1 MSIENDIKQTAIDD
15 GINSSERIST
25 NAEGGGISGAMRSAV
40 GKTVDKRTKDGRVI
54 GVNKGEARMTAKMRL
69 FASGVAQGLSPRES
83 YVKAYDTRRMGD
95 ATIITE
101 ANKLMRDHRINTLLE
116 HVWESVERNII
127 DDAIATRRKIM
138 GDLLKHADDDKAKTS
153 DRLKSLELMGRAI
166 GMFTDKSE
174 VKTEAVD
181 TEQLKRELDEHLHK
195 FGKPVH

>member
-1 MSIENDIKQTAIDD
+1 MSIENDIKQTTSDD

-25 NAEGGGISGAMRSAV
+25 NAESEGISGAMQSAV

>member
-1 MSIENDIKQTAIDD
+1 MSIENDLKQTVSDD

-25 NAEGGGISGAMRSAV
+25 NVGSEGISGAMQSAV
-40 GKTVDKRTKDGRVI
+40 SKTVDKRTKDGRVI

>member
-1 MSIENDIKQTAIDD
+1 MGIENDIKENALN
-15 GINSSERIST
+15 NSAEDSERTSR
-25 NAEGGGISGAMRSAV
+25 NAESESLSEAIQSAV
-40 GKTVDKRTKDGRVI
+40 KRTVDKKTKDGRVI
-54 GVNKGEARMTAKMRL
+54 GVNKGEARMTAKMRC
-69 FASGVAQGLSPRES
+69 FASGVAQGLSPREA
-83 YVKAYDTRRMGD
+83 YIKAYDTRRMGD
-95 ATIITE
+95 ATIISE
-101 ANKLMRDHRINTLLE
+101 ANRLMRDHRINTLLE
-116 HVWESVERNII
+116 HVWESVEQNII

-138 GDLLKHADDDKAKTS
+138 GELLKHADDDKARLG

>member
-1 MSIENDIKQTAIDD
+1 MSIENDIKQTVSDD

-25 NAEGGGISGAMRSAV
+25 NVGSEGISGAMQSAV
-40 GKTVDKRTKDGRVI
+40 SKTVDKRTKDGRVI

>member
-1 MSIENDIKQTAIDD
+1 MSIENDIKQTVSDD

-25 NAEGGGISGAMRSAV
+25 NAESAGISGAMQSAV
-40 GKTVDKRTKDGRVI
+40 AKTVDKRTKDGRVI

>member
-1 MSIENDIKQTAIDD
+1 MSIENDVKQTVSDD

-25 NAEGGGISGAMRSAV
+25 NAESEAISGAMQSAV
-40 GKTVDKRTKDGRVI
+40 SKTVDKRTKDGRVI

>member
-1 MSIENDIKQTAIDD
+1 MSIENDIKQTVSDD

-25 NAEGGGISGAMRSAV
+25 NAESEAISGAMQSAV

-127 DDAIATRRKIM
+127 DDAIATRRTIM

>member
-1 MSIENDIKQTAIDD
+1 MSIENDIKQTVSDD
-15 GINSSERIST
+15 GMNSSERIST
-25 NAEGGGISGAMRSAV
+25 NAESEGISGAMQSAV
-40 GKTVDKRTKDGRVI
+40 SKTVDKRTKDGRVI

>member
-1 MSIENDIKQTAIDD
+1 
-15 GINSSERIST
+15 
-25 NAEGGGISGAMRSAV
+25 
-40 GKTVDKRTKDGRVI
+40 
-54 GVNKGEARMTAKMRL
+54 
-69 FASGVAQGLSPRES
+69 
-83 YVKAYDTRRMGD
+83 
-95 ATIITE
+95 
-101 ANKLMRDHRINTLLE
+101 
-116 HVWESVERNII
+116 
-127 DDAIATRRKIM
+127 M

>member
-1 MSIENDIKQTAIDD
+1 MSIENDIKQTVSDD
-15 GINSSERIST
+15 GINSGERIST
-25 NAEGGGISGAMRSAV
+25 NAEGGGISGAMQSAV
-40 GKTVDKRTKDGRVI
+40 SKTVDKRTKDGRVI

>member
-1 MSIENDIKQTAIDD
+1 MSIENDIKQTVSDD

-25 NAEGGGISGAMRSAV
+25 NAGSEGISGAMQSAV
-40 GKTVDKRTKDGRVI
+40 SKTVDKRTKDGRVI